1 MTIHVV
7 ATSIEGTRAA
17 LAAAKPIAD
26 RSGLPVMLLI
36 SQRPGNHETN
46 WLVARYEAVA
56 RDTGQAVRV
65 RVGVSSN
72 ALAAA
77 TTLTPSGS
85 TVIIG
90 GPTRWWWPTSEER
103 MAARLR
109 RSGRRVVFIDTP
121 RG

>member
-1 MTIHVV
+1 MAIHVV

-17 LAAAKPIAD
+17 LAAAKPLAEQA
-26 RSGLPVMLLI
+26 GLPVMLLI
-36 SQRPGNHETN
+36 SNSSGAQDAN

-56 RDTGQAVRV
+56 RDVGQAVRV
-65 RVGVSSN
+65 RVGLASSP
-72 ALAAA
+72 LAAA

-85 TVIIG
+85 TVVIG

-109 RSGRRVVFIDTP
+109 RSGRQVVFVDSV
-121 RG
+121 RE